1 MKKIS
6 TAEDEKKELKRQIP
20 QHMHINTEL
29 IEGILLISSMILDV
43 NNLSNNLGFKRKVLN
58 KFFRKEVDRYDRMI
72 YTGPPENTKEK
83 IIVSSRY
90 LYEGEWRKCL
100 ELINNLPIWEHF
112 TDKVEILE
120 SLSLLI
126 KQESLKSYIL
136 TQGHY
141 FEALSLTNLSNS
153 FDLAKSKVIAI
164 INKMLLAKDVEGAL
178 DQLEDCF
185 VMQTEDITLLQK
197 LAFSYAEKMN
207 VILEIENYETIKQN
221 KWNDHSKKTDNQK
234 RYPSIKG
241 KFSRNKT
248 GTFKKILRNTKK
260 ETRRMK
266 NIQKL
271 LSEIVYI
278 VVQ

>member
-1 MKKIS
+1 
-6 TAEDEKKELKRQIP
+6 
-20 QHMHINTEL
+20 MHINTEL

-248 GTFKKILRNTKK
+248 GTFKKNPKK
-260 ETRRMK
+260 HEKRDQK
-266 NIQKL
+266 N
-271 LSEIVYI
+271 EEHTEVT
-278 VVQ
+278 V